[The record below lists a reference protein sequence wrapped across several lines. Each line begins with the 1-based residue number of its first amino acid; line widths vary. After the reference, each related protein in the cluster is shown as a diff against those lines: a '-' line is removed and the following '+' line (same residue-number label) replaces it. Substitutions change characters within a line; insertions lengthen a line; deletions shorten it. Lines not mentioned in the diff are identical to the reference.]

1 MTWTILAIIEFV
13 VVLTSLN
20 VVNDTVRVL
29 DLSRRHIFIEN
40 SNAGASNNN

>member
-1 MTWTILAIIEFV
+1 MTWTVLAIIEFV

-29 DLSRRHIFIEN
+29 DLGRRHIFIEN
-40 SNAGASNNN
+40 SNAGERM